1 MHYYSVIVMSI
12 GAVRMHRGVTDRVPF
27 CGHQDEVVDTKEQS
41 VKTTIQFTSSSQ
53 PSNSEEGTHGTGSG
67 VFAHFTWSYPVKW
80 FGGNKM
86 MDPWEKNCLTPW

>member
-12 GAVRMHRGVTDRVPF
+12 GAVRMHRGVTDRVPL

-67 VFAHFTWSYPVKW
+67 VFASLHLVIPEVKW
-80 FGGNKM
+80 FGGKQ
-86 MDPWEKNCLTPW
+86 DDGSLGKETV